1 MENTIKEKT
10 EVQLKKLFGPVHDS
24 QRGYFAYSLFLEME
38 RNENIYLLL
47 GDLGYKVFD
56 AHLRYFPNRVTNCG
70 AAEIAMLD
78 IAVGLASKGK
88 IPFCYSIT
96 PFLILRP
103 FETLRTY
110 LNHEKHHVILV
121 GSGRDNDYKHD
132 GISHSASDIPA
143 VLTALQG
150 ITQYYP
156 KGKEEIP
163 ELLSKVIREE
173 KPAFI
178 SLCR

>member
-1 MENTIKEKT
+1 MRKTFFEELEKQMT
-10 EVQLKKLFGPVHDS
+10 VNEDI
-24 QRGYFAYSLFLEME
+24 FALT
-38 RNENIYLLL
+38 
-47 GDLGYKVFD
+47 GDLGYIGFD
-56 AHLRYFPNRVTNCG
+56 RIRAKFTNRFTNCG

-110 LNHEKHHVILV
+110 INHEKHHVILT

-132 GISHSASDIPA
+132 GISHGASDIPA
-143 VLTALQG
+143 VLAALQG

-156 KGKEEIP
+156 KDKEEIP